1 MKKTLVIAFLFF
13 LPMILLIQLVTL
25 NSTTGDVVNDLATAR
40 LERLNLARSPFY
52 GRIDAE
58 CRAYVRTIDQY
69 LRLGADERYYT
80 PRGLSK
86 NPAYYVNERTL
97 FERLD
102 GMMHENTP
110 CTPELK
116 AQAELVSKRIVDI
129 NIHLGNVT
137 MQRGDCSQDAQWYF
151 DQAVFLTYGDRA
163 AAMNYLEHALSLC

>member
-1 MKKTLVIAFLFF
+1 MKKTLVIALLFF
-13 LPMILLIQLVTL
+13 LPMILLIQLVSF
-25 NSTTGDVVNDLATAR
+25 NSTTGDVVNDLAAVR

-52 GRIDAE
+52 GQIDAE

-69 LRLGADERYYT
+69 LRLGADERYYS
-80 PRGLSK
+80 PNGLVQ

-102 GMMHENTP
+102 SIQNENTP
-110 CTPELK
+110 CEPRIKE
-116 AQAELVSKRIVDI
+116 QARFVSQKIIDI

-137 MQRGDCSQDAQWYF
+137 MYRADCPADAQWYF
-151 DQAVFLTYGDRA
+151 DQAVFFANNNRA